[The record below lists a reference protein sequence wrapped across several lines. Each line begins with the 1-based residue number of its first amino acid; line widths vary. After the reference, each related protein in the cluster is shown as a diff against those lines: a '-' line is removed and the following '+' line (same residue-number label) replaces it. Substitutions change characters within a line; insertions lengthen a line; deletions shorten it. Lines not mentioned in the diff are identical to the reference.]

1 MQIII
6 ITYLKPNY
14 SFLTSLDPSVRDHG
28 LGQTVCVDSA

>member
-6 ITYLKPNY
+6 ISLKTSY
-14 SFLTSLDPSVRDHG
+14 SCLTSSDPSVRDHG